1 MNELERQFRHRTWFL
16 GEKMTVREF
25 LDWAAKAYGDMEVI
39 KRPAK
44 EQSDYLLDPLR
55 CEKVLVSDEGRGFY
69 RLSQVELEYFIGK
82 RECRI
87 RELFAKEPKT
97 MERMLQHYEEMKA

>member
-1 MNELERQFRHRTWFL
+1 MNALERQFRHRTWFR

-55 CEKVLVSDEGRGFY
+55 YEKVLVSDESRGFY
-69 RLSQVELEYFIGK
+69 RLSQVELEYFIEK
-82 RECRI
+82 RECHI
-87 RELFAKEPKT
+87 RELFSREPKT
-97 MERMLQHYEEMKA
+97 MERLL

>member
-44 EQSDYLLDPLR
+44 EQSDYLPDPLR
-55 CEKVLVSDEGRGFY
+55 CEKVLVSVEGRCFY
-69 RLSQVELEYFIGK
+69 RLSHVDLEYFI
-82 RECRI
+82 E
-87 RELFAKEPKT
+87 
-97 MERMLQHYEEMKA
+97 